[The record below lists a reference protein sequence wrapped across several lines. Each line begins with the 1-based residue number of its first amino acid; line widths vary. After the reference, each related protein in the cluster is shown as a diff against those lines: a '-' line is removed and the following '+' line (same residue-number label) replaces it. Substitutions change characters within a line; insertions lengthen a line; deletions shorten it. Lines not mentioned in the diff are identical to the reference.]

1 MERKFAS
8 LPFASEFSP
17 SQIDLPKLLEMAET
31 WRGDEEGFIIA
42 VQNEFFNKHLTN
54 EQNKRTLAKN
64 VRWGMIAYGILDRDT
79 HLTEF
84 GQNLSSIKND
94 ESLLYKTLARH
105 ILLDLHGMSM
115 IQCIRDMIA
124 EGKKVTLTSLRRA
137 MIDRGIF
144 YPQGSTHASKMR
156 LWLEKSGVFTKP
168 WDVDEQRLREV
179 LGLGS
184 DDFDALSNLTP
195 LQRAFLRS
203 LVNTGITDLQPTS
216 GIVRLAEAVYGVRFP
231 EKSLPSQV
239 LNALE
244 RSGFITMAKSTS
256 GRGAKPFLVAPT
268 KKLTTEIIEP
278 LMAQLEQQIDPKLRR
293 LIRKSLQEILVEI
306 NESDS
311 HIRGLALEA
320 LAFKLMRLLDMQY
333 VTTRLRSSATGGAEV
348 DLIFESTRLIF
359 SRWQIQCKNTRSI
372 SLDDVAKEVGLTHM
386 LRSNAIIMV
395 STGSIGNSA
404 RHYANMVMSNSNLA
418 IVMLDR
424 SDIKK
429 IADRPDSIIDA
440 FEREAQHA
448 MMLKELKSDD

>member
-1 MERKFAS
+1 
-8 LPFASEFSP
+8 
-17 SQIDLPKLLEMAET
+17 
-31 WRGDEEGFIIA
+31 
-42 VQNEFFNKHLTN
+42 
-54 EQNKRTLAKN
+54 
-64 VRWGMIAYGILDRDT
+64 
-79 HLTEF
+79 
-84 GQNLSSIKND
+84 
-94 ESLLYKTLARH
+94 
-105 ILLDLHGMSM
+105 
-115 IQCIRDMIA
+115 
-124 EGKKVTLTSLRRA
+124 
-137 MIDRGIF
+137 
-144 YPQGSTHASKMR
+144 MR